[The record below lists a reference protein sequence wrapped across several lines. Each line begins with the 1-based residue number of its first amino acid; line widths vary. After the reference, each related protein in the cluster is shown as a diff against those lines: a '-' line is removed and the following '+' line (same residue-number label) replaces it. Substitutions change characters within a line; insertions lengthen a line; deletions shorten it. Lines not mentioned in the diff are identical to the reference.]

1 MDKFGLA
8 DAGEL
13 DQAGWR
19 ILQALEADARLSF
32 AKLAAR
38 VGLSP
43 PAVAERVR
51 RMEELGLIIAYRAIA
66 DRARLGRPLMAF
78 MRVTTEGESYPRLIA
93 LAQRLDTV
101 IECHHVTGDDCFV
114 IKLAVASVGE
124 LEATIARFRRLG
136 QTTTAI
142 VLSTP
147 IMDKPVRPVRRPLE

>member
-1 MDKFGLA
+1 MEPIGLT

-19 ILQALEADARLSF
+19 ILQVLEADARLSF
-32 AKLAAR
+32 AKVAAQ

-51 RMEELGLIIAYRAIA
+51 RMEEMGLITAYRAIA
-66 DRARLGRPLMAF
+66 DRARLGRPIMAF
-78 MRVTTEGESYPRLIA
+78 MRVTTEGETYPRLIA

-114 IKLAVASVGE
+114 IKLAVASVAE
-124 LEATIARFRRLG
+124 LESTIARFRRLG

-147 IMDKPVRPVRRPLE
+147 IADKPVRPARRPSK

>member
-1 MDKFGLA
+1 MDEIAPSDG
-8 DAGEL
+8 GEL

-51 RMEELGLIIAYRAIA
+51 RMEEQGLITAYRAVA
-66 DRARLGRPLMAF
+66 DRARLGRPIMAF

-101 IECHHVTGDDCFV
+101 IECHHVTGDDCSV
-114 IKLAVASVGE
+114 INLAVASVGE
-124 LEATIARFRRLG
+124 LESTIARFRRLG

-147 IMDKPVRPVRRPLE
+147 IVDKPVRPVRRPFK

>member
-1 MDKFGLA
+1 MDEIGLA

-32 AKLAAR
+32 AKVAAR

-51 RMEELGLIIAYRAIA
+51 RMEEQGLITAYRAIA
-66 DRARLGRPLMAF
+66 DRARLGRPIMAF
-78 MRVTTEGESYPRLIA
+78 MRVTTEGETTPRLIA

-124 LEATIARFRRLG
+124 LEDTIARFRRLG

-147 IMDKPVRPVRRPLE
+147 VVDKPVRPVRRPLK

>member
-1 MDKFGLA
+1 MNEPTLVSGS
-8 DAGEL
+8 EL
-13 DQAGWR
+13 DLAGWR
-19 ILQALEADARLSF
+19 ILHALEADARLSF
-32 AKLAAR
+32 SRLAAL

-51 RMEELGLIIAYRAIA
+51 RMEEMGLITCYRAIA
-66 DRARLGRPLMAF
+66 DRAQLGRPLMAF
-78 MRVTTEGESYPRLIA
+78 MRVTTKGESYPRLIA

-114 IKLAVASVGE
+114 IKLAVASVVE

-147 IMDKPVRPVRRPLE
+147 IVDKPVRPVRRPLR